1 MTRHYVFVE
10 SNTTGTGRL
19 AVERL
24 LARGQRVTFVT
35 RQPTKYPF
43 LAQRPAPPTLRVAEV
58 ETNDAAAVEACVR
71 AIAAERPIDAL
82 LTFSTFYVP
91 LVAELAARLGH
102 RYLDPQA
109 ALTCHEKHRMRAV
122 LSRAGLPTPGFWL
135 VRSAE
140 EAEWLSTGIAYPC
153 VVKPT
158 AESGST
164 GVRRVDDRDQL
175 LAHVRTLASR
185 TVNERGQA
193 LAGEV
198 LVERFVSG
206 PEFSV
211 ETLTRSRGDTVV
223 LGVTRKHLSAPPCF
237 VELGHD
243 FPADLDEATR
253 TALEDATLAALDA
266 VGFDLG
272 PAHTELRLSPEGPVV
287 IEINPRLAGGM
298 IPELVRH
305 ATGLDLLELV
315 LAQLVGDPVDLTPTR
330 RQHAA
335 IRFVTSNRDGRLAAI
350 RGVHAARASHGV
362 CEVAIDRS
370 IGAAVRSP
378 SCAADR
384 LGYII
389 ATGEGAVA
397 ASAAERALAHIRL
410 DVDGPIAH
418 RAGRS
423 TEHRF
428 GHLID
433 RTIWRPTDLSLDH
446 SLTD

>member
-1 MTRHYVFVE
+1 
-10 SNTTGTGRL
+10 
-19 AVERL
+19 
-24 LARGQRVTFVT
+24 
-35 RQPTKYPF
+35 
-43 LAQRPAPPTLRVAEV
+43 
-58 ETNDAAAVEACVR
+58 
-71 AIAAERPIDAL
+71 
-82 LTFSTFYVP
+82 
-91 LVAELAARLGH
+91 
-102 RYLDPQA
+102 
-109 ALTCHEKHRMRAV
+109 MRAV

-140 EAEWLSTGIAYPC
+140 EAAWLSTGIAYPC
-153 VVKPT
+153 VVKPI

-175 LAHVRTLASR
+175 LAHVRALASR

-198 LVERFVSG
+198 LIERFVPG

-211 ETLTRSRGDTVV
+211 ETLTRSRGDTVIV
-223 LGVTRKHLSAPPCF
+223 GVTRKHLSAPPCF

-243 FPADLDEATR
+243 FPADLDAATR
-253 TALEDATLAALDA
+253 MALEDATLAALDA

-272 PAHTELRLSPEGPVV
+272 PAHTEIRLSPDGPVV

-298 IPELVRH
+298 IPELIRH
-305 ATGLDLLELV
+305 ATGLDLLELM
-315 LAQLVGDPVDLTPTR
+315 LAQLVGDPIDLTPTR

-335 IRFVTSNRDGRLAAI
+335 IRFVTSDRDGRLAAI
-350 RGVHAARASHGV
+350 RGVHAARTLDCV
-362 CEVAIDRS
+362 CEVALDRP

-389 ATGEGAVA
+389 ATGEGAAA
-397 ASAAERALAHIRL
+397 ASAAERALAHVHL
-410 DVDGPIAH
+410 DVDRPNAH

-423 TEHRF
+423 SERCFDHR
-428 GHLID
+428 ID
-433 RTIWRPTDLSLDH
+433 RTIWRPTDLSLDPP
-446 SLTD
+446 LTD